1 MRIEESIH
9 IEDIISK
16 FLSKSATEEEK
27 KYLLQWLE
35 EKEENRKQFKRI
47 YDLWIYTNAILTD
60 DVEVETALAR
70 LRGRTSSSQKKKVHL
85 FASRIHLLRIVAS
98 ILLLF
103 FTGYTGYRLGDRKE
117 KQQKIITMNHLLTGP
132 DGKGEYLLPD
142 GSTVWLNA
150 NSILKYPD
158 TFTGGKRIVHLEG
171 EALFE
176 IKEDKKNPFFVEADG
191 LGVEVTGTRF
201 LARNYPRKN
210 IVETVLVNGRVKI
223 EGDYFDGPRILQ
235 PGELLTYNKQ
245 TKETA
250 LHKVNTDDYT
260 NWIYSKLVF
269 DKTNLAHVIVNLEKW
284 YDVEIVASPELV
296 RNTHMSFTVRRE
308 SLEEIL
314 KNMSLTAPIAYRWKD
329 NVLYLSMKK

>member
-1 MRIEESIH
+1 MN
-9 IEDIISK
+9 IEDVISK

-35 EKEENRKQFKRI
+35 EKEENRKQFKKM
-47 YDLWIYTNAILTD
+47 YDLWIYTNATLTD
-60 DVEVETALAR
+60 DTEMETALNR
-70 LRGRTSSSQKKKVHL
+70 LQKRTSSLQKKKIRLSVSHYL
-85 FASRIHLLRIVAS
+85 MRIAAS

-103 FTGYTGYRLGDRKE
+103 SAGYAGYMLKDTRVQE
-117 KQQKIITMNHLLTGP
+117 TITMNHLLTGP

-150 NSILKYPD
+150 NSILKYPE
-158 TFTGGKRIVHLEG
+158 TFTKGKRVVHLEG

-176 IKEDKKNPFFVEADG
+176 IKEDKRNPFFVEAGG
-191 LGVEVTGTRF
+191 LNVEVTGTRF
-201 LARNYPRKN
+201 LTRNYPGKN
-210 IVETVLVNGRVKI
+210 IVETVLVNGSVKI
-223 EGDYFDGPRILQ
+223 GGDYFVESRILH

-245 TKETA
+245 TKETG
-250 LHKVNTDDYT
+250 LYKVNTDDYT

-269 DKTNLAHVIVNLEKW
+269 DKTNLANVIISLEKW
-284 YDVEIVASPELV
+284 FDVEIVASPELI
-296 RNTHMSFTVRRE
+296 RTTHMSFTVRRE

-329 NVLYLSMKK
+329 NVLYLSSKK